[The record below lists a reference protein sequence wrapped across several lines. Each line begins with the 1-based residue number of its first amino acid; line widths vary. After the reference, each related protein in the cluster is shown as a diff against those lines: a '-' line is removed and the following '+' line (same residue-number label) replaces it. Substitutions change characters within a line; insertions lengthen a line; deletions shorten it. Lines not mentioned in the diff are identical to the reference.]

1 MNETTTIQVR
11 KQTRDLLKKTGS
23 KDDTYDDIILEL
35 IDMREAFISEL
46 NRRIE
51 EIEENPEDV
60 VTGTLGD
67 MLEHEGLE

>member
-1 MNETTTIQVR
+1 MSETTTIQVR
-11 KQTRDLLKKTGS
+11 KQTRDLLREAGS

-60 VTGTLGD
+60 ITGTLED
-67 MLEHEGLE
+67 MLESEELE